1 MSPLC
6 LCFALATN
14 TSAPLKV
21 FFRFCLLQEEGIE
34 KKFITSFRL
43 SYSEEVLEYRRRKN
57 KVLVTTSETE
67 RMMQSIIICHFVV

>member
-14 TSAPLKV
+14 TSVPLKV

-34 KKFITSFRL
+34 KKLLLVFVCRIAK
-43 SYSEEVLEYRRRKN
+43 EVLEYRRRKN

-67 RMMQSIIICHFVV
+67 RMMQSILICHFVV

>member
-14 TSAPLKV
+14 TSVPLKV

-67 RMMQSIIICHFVV
+67 RMMQSILICHFVV